1 MNYNTNNFTKSKYL
15 EKIVLVQQ
23 KKCLI
28 LNFKRMKK
36 LLCIAL
42 FSMAIAASA
51 ANEKELL
58 PIDVKEATVEFDFSK
73 EIKTD
78 NSNFGSD
85 AIEVLVDCG
94 EQGDLVYSQAMQ
106 QGNSHR
112 VSRELRRDFVRDC
125 RGGTWAWLGVCIGFI
140 GHCD

>member
-1 MNYNTNNFTKSKYL
+1 MNYNTNNFTKSKHL

-42 FSMAIAASA
+42 FSMAIVASA

-94 EQGDLVYSQAMQ
+94 AQGDVLYMQ
-106 QGNSHR
+106 LTEAGEDHR
-112 VSRELRRDFVRDC
+112 DARSARRDFVRDC

-140 GHCD
+140 GHCN

>member
-1 MNYNTNNFTKSKYL
+1 MNYNTNNFTKSKHL

-42 FSMAIAASA
+42 FSMAIVASA

-58 PIDVKEATVEFDFSK
+58 PIDVKEVTVEYDFSK

-78 NSNFGSD
+78 NSNFASD
-85 AIEVLVDCG
+85 AVEVLVDCG
-94 EQGDLVYSQAMQ
+94 EQGDVMYLERMAD
-106 QGNSHR
+106 GLTHR
-112 VSRELRRDFVRDC
+112 EARDERRAFVRNC
-125 RGGTWAWLGVCIGFI
+125 RGGTWAWIGVCIGFI